1 MSKIISNQSN
11 SNSQDQTLFE
21 NLKHLDEN
29 QVEFW
34 YARELQT
41 VLGYKR
47 WEDFYKLVERTK
59 NLDFEMKSDH
69 IRLVPKK
76 VILGSMAEREIDD
89 FELSREFCYKVAMQ
103 GRTKQCILARTYFAS
118 QTRKQELMEE
128 FLEGQTP
135 NLDYANSPSLKGWQ
149 SQTDGVVLKNNQFP
163 YNPKLKEKA
172 KQLRKAGSLSEVIL
186 WNNLKN
192 KQLLGLDFDRQKII
206 GNYIVDFFARNM
218 MTVIEIDGE
227 SHDYKG
233 EYDVIRENYLKSLG
247 LEILHFQDIE
257 VKKATG
263 QVLESLYSFFENKK
277 KLLMVT

>member
-1 MSKIISNQSN
+1 MSK
-11 SNSQDQTLFE
+11 
-21 NLKHLDEN
+21 
-29 QVEFW
+29 
-34 YARELQT
+34 
-41 VLGYKR
+41 
-47 WEDFYKLVERTK
+47 
-59 NLDFEMKSDH
+59 
-69 IRLVPKK
+69 
-76 VILGSMAEREIDD
+76 VITIQNIEINI
-89 FELSREFCYKVAMQ
+89 K
-103 GRTKQCILARTYFAS
+103 
-118 QTRKQELMEE
+118 
-128 FLEGQTP
+128 TP
-135 NLDYANSPSLKGWQ
+135 NLDDTNSPSMKGWQ
-149 SQTDGVVLKNNQFP
+149 SQTDGVVLKSNQFP

-172 KQLRKAGSLSEVIL
+172 KQLRKAGNLSEVIL

-206 GNYIVDFFARNM
+206 GNYIVDFFVRNM